1 MSRCCWFH
9 RRPETTGSL
18 LSSLV
23 SRVPTEL
30 AGSRATWGH
39 GTPQSR
45 VTVHARPRARPQS
58 RLREQRSWLS
68 LLLPTGRAHAVQS
81 PRVGSLWGRAS
92 SPVPVGGGHWS
103 TFAPSGQGVLFR
115 APSAPCAQ
123 LSLER
128 GVLRGAQLL
137 PRHRP
142 LPPREA
148 ASRGLRDVWLSAFQ
162 RERLQPCDHTY
173 PDVCVCVRERETNA
187 GESVHVPPS
196 GFLI

>member
-81 PRVGSLWGRAS
+81 PRVGSLWGPRQQPGSRRRRSLA
-92 SPVPVGGGHWS
+92 HLCLQWS
-103 TFAPSGQGVLFR
+103 GSALQGSECSVRTVESGAGRPQRGPAP
-115 APSAPCAQ
+115 APTPTAAPAGSR
-123 LSLER
+123 LT
-128 GVLRGAQLL
+128 
-137 PRHRP
+137 RP
-142 LPPREA
+142 A
-148 ASRGLRDVWLSAFQ
+148 
-162 RERLQPCDHTY
+162 
-173 PDVCVCVRERETNA
+173 
-187 GESVHVPPS
+187 
-196 GFLI
+196 